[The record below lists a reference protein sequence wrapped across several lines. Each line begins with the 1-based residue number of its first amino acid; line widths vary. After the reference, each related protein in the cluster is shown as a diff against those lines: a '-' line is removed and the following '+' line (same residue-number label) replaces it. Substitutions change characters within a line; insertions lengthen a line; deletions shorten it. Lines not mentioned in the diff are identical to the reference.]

1 MATQL
6 FHTQST
12 DVTWLFIGSSTWT
25 AVEVNIGI
33 VSGVYPLSNLGTCM
47 LTVKLNSVPPVPSSS
62 LQENHR

>member
-1 MATQL
+1 MARGLPPSLTLDYSICIISIVRLYIMATQL

-33 VSGVYPLSNLGTCM
+33 VSGM
-47 LTVKLNSVPPVPSSS
+47 LPV
-62 LQENHR
+62 NV